1 MISIVDIDLLI
12 ERWKE
17 VDEFVRHKSELARWS

>member
-1 MISIVDIDLLI
+1 MINIMDIDLLT

-17 VDEFVRHKSELARWS
+17 VDEFVKHKSELARWS